1 MAGKRML
8 VRNFFFHNKRLKML
22 SMVLAALTWYIIKDT
37 ISFEIE
43 IPGVRLDIQVQDGM
57 AILNQSASTVD
68 VTFRGSQDDI
78 QRLDPRRLQAVVE
91 LTQEAR
97 GISHEIVLNPGMIK
111 GVRGVRAVAIHP
123 ARILVKLDRQAEK
136 QVPVKGRTVGSPL
149 FGQVESVTC
158 EPSTVLLLGPAQ
170 KLKTTECVYTQPV
183 DVDGRVESF
192 VRRAAVQAPGDNW
205 VAHMAPSDV
214 QVKVTIAGKSSGQL
228 WKNIPVS
235 AVVESGSSLLFDLD
249 PLTVDVITT
258 GRLDTTPAGD
268 KFQVRALADCI
279 GLTVPGVY
287 TVPVQVNITG
297 DTMAVARPDVVKV
310 TVRLAGEKEL

>member
-1 MAGKRML
+1 MAGKRKL
-8 VRNFFFHNKRLKML
+8 VRDFFFHNKRLKAMAL
-22 SMVLAALTWYIIKDT
+22 VLAALTWYIIHDT

-43 IPGVRLDIQVQDGM
+43 IPGVRLEIQVQDGM

-91 LTQEAR
+91 LSPDTR
-97 GISHEIVLNPGMIK
+97 GISHEIILKPGMIK
-111 GVRGVRAVAIHP
+111 GGRGVRTVAIHP
-123 ARILVKLDRQAEK
+123 ARIMVKLDRQAEK
-136 QVPVKGRTVGSPL
+136 LVPVKGRTVGSPL

-158 EPSTVLLLGPAQ
+158 EPSTVMLLGPVQ

-192 VRRAAVQAPGDNW
+192 VRRTAVQAPGDNW

-214 QVKVTIAGKSSGQL
+214 QVKVTIAGKSAGRL
-228 WKNIPVS
+228 WKDVPVS
-235 AVVESGSSLLFDLD
+235 AVVESGSSLVVDLD
-249 PLTVDVITT
+249 PLTVDVIST
-258 GRLDTTPAGD
+258 GRADTSPAGE
-268 KFQVRALADCI
+268 KFQIRALADCI

-287 TVPVQVNITG
+287 TVPVQVNVTG
-297 DTMAVARPDVVKV
+297 DAVAVARPDVVKV
-310 TVRLAGEKEL
+310 TVRMAGEKKL